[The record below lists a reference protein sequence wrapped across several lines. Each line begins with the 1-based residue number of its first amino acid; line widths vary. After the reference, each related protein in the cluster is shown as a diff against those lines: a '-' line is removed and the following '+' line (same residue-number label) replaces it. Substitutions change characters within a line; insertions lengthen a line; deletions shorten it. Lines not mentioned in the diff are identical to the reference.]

1 MEEEEEEEATVEDK
15 AGRRKR
21 RSNKD
26 DAMLCLLNVCVVGMG
41 VSVLLSAVCVLYILP
56 HHDHEDERCMRANS
70 PSHFVCMHARFRTHY
85 TKPCQWY
92 IGNACIVFLVLT

>member
-1 MEEEEEEEATVEDK
+1 MEEEEEAEEEATAEDK

-41 VSVLLSAVCVLYILP
+41 VSVLLSAVCVLYL
-56 HHDHEDERCMRANS
+56 
-70 PSHFVCMHARFRTHY
+70 
-85 TKPCQWY
+85 Y
-92 IGNACIVFLVLT
+92 ISSLTMIMEMSDA

>member
-1 MEEEEEEEATVEDK
+1 VEEEEEEATAEDK

-26 DAMLCLLNVCVVGMG
+26 DAMLCLLNVCVGGMG

-56 HHDHEDERCMRANS
+56 LMIIMMMHEANRP
-70 PSHFVCMHARFRTHY
+70 PSTVVTLCACPLPTHY
-85 TKPCQWY
+85 TKACQWY
-92 IGNACIVFLVLT
+92 IDNACIVFLVLT